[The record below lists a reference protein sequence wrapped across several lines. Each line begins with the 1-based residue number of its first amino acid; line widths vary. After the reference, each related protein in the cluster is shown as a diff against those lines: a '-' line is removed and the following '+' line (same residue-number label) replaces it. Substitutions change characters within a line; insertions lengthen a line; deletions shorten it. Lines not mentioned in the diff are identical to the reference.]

1 MEFLLKCKKNHS
13 DPETLKIQNG
23 IFNDESSFKMADTD
37 SKKTPLLPAVVNPQT
52 MWRNII
58 DEQPGAG

>member
-1 MEFLLKCKKNHS
+1 
-13 DPETLKIQNG
+13 
-23 IFNDESSFKMADTD
+23 MADTD